1 MDASASSKQ
10 RTEDEKDASSSSI
23 TKKVMGDSLHEYET
37 QYFGFTPKS
46 FIDGVYNA
54 VADYLYD
61 SVDAADKYIATEA
74 QQGRQPVCTEAVRQ
88 SSDRLLA
95 HLQLAFDKAFDR
107 LETYLI
113 KNIFPIP
120 SHVVLPEDKIHGEV
134 ILMESDETRLDSE
147 LEELRHRIRNAQYVN
162 ARLEQWSNDVK
173 QIQNLLDDLLTQL
186 ENYQKICIQANVAD
200 LKESIVFMATRAEKL
215 LDLSRTLHLNSTRK
229 RGLEDDDDASIPAK
243 MSLRSGST

>member
-1 MDASASSKQ
+1 MAAPSNQSTD
-10 RTEDEKDASSSSI
+10 DEKDISSSI

-61 SVDAADKYIATEA
+61 SVDAADKYIASES
-74 QQGRQPVCTEAVRQ
+74 QQGRHPVCEEAVRE

-95 HLQLAFDKAFDR
+95 HLQLVFDKAFDR

-120 SHVVLPEDKIHGEV
+120 SHVVLPEDKIHKE
-134 ILMESDETRLDSE
+134 LTQTESDEVKLDTE
-147 LEELRHRIRNAQYVN
+147 LEELRQRILDAQYVN
-162 ARLEQWSNDVK
+162 TRLEQWSNTVK
-173 QIQNLLDDLLTQL
+173 QIQNLLDDLLTQM
-186 ENYQKICIQANVAD
+186 EDYQKICIQENVAD

-215 LDLSRTLHLNSTRK
+215 LDLSQTLHLNSVTSSKK

-243 MSLRSGST
+243 MSHQSGSP

>member
-1 MDASASSKQ
+1 MAAPSNQSTD
-10 RTEDEKDASSSSI
+10 DEKDISSSI

-61 SVDAADKYIATEA
+61 SVDAADKYIASES
-74 QQGRQPVCTEAVRQ
+74 QQGRHPVCEEAVRE

-95 HLQLAFDKAFDR
+95 HLQLVFDKAFDR

-120 SHVVLPEDKIHGEV
+120 SHVVLPEDKIHKE
-134 ILMESDETRLDSE
+134 LTPTESDEVKLDTE
-147 LEELRHRIRNAQYVN
+147 LEELRQRILDAQYVN
-162 ARLEQWSNDVK
+162 ARLEQWSNTVK
-173 QIQNLLDDLLTQL
+173 QIQNLLDDLLTQM
-186 ENYQKICIQANVAD
+186 EDYQKICIQENVAD
-200 LKESIVFMATRAEKL
+200 LKESIVFMATRADKL
-215 LDLSRTLHLNSTRK
+215 LDLSQTLHLNSVTSSKK
-229 RGLEDDDDASIPAK
+229 RGLEDDDASIPAK
-243 MSLRSGST
+243 MSHQSGSP